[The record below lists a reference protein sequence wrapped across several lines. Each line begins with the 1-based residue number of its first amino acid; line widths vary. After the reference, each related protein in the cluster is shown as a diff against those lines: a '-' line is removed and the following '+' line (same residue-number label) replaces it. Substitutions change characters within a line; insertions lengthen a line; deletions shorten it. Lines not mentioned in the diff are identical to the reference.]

1 MSGELP
7 PQVQNQLAQLQ
18 QVQQQAQALAQQK
31 NQLEIMVKESDMAL
45 DELGKID
52 ADVTV
57 FKNIGNLMIKAEK
70 GNVVEDLKEKKETL
84 DLRLKTVVRQEERIH
99 KRFTQLQEQL
109 KTSVVVTVVWRRSRN
124 E

>member
-7 PQVQNQLAQLQ
+7 PQVQNQIAQLQ

-45 DELGKID
+45 YELEKID
-52 ADVTV
+52 NDVPV
-57 FKNIGNLMIKAEK
+57 FKNVGTFLIKADK
-70 GNVVEDLKEKKETL
+70 DKTVEDLKEKKETL
-84 DLRLKTVVRQEERIH
+84 DLRLQTIKRQEERIQ

-109 KTSVVVTVVWRRSRN
+109 KTSVGSPDLHA

>member
-7 PQVQNQLAQLQ
+7 PQVQNQIAQLQ

-31 NQLEIMVKESDMAL
+31 NQLEIMIKESDMAL
-45 DELGKID
+45 NELEKID
-52 ADVTV
+52 NDVPV
-57 FKNIGNLMIKAEK
+57 YKNVGTFLIKADK
-70 GNVVEDLKEKKETL
+70 DKTVEDLKEKKVTL
-84 DLRLKTVVRQEERIH
+84 DLRLQTIKRQEERIQ

-109 KTSVVVTVVWRRSRN
+109 KTFVGSPGLHA

>member
-7 PQVQNQLAQLQ
+7 PQVQNQIAQLQ

-31 NQLEIMVKESDMAL
+31 NQLEIMIKESDMAL
-45 DELGKID
+45 FELEKID
-52 ADVTV
+52 NDVPV
-57 FKNIGNLMIKAEK
+57 FKNVGTFLIKADK
-70 GNVVEDLKEKKETL
+70 DKTVEDLKEKKETL
-84 DLRLKTVVRQEERIH
+84 DLRLQTIKRQEERIQ

-109 KTSVVVTVVWRRSRN
+109 KTSVGSPGLQA

>member
-31 NQLEIMVKESDMAL
+31 SQLEIMLKESDMAI
-45 DELGKID
+45 DELDKLEEGG
-52 ADVTV
+52 VV
-57 FKNIGNLMIKAEK
+57 FKNIGNLMIKSEK
-70 GNVVEDLKEKKETL
+70 NKTIEEIKDKKETL
-84 DLRLKTVVRQEERIH
+84 NLRLQTINRQEERIS

-109 KTSVVVTVVWRRSRN
+109 KTSVGSSGLRT

>member
-31 NQLEIMVKESDMAL
+31 NQLEIMIKESDMAIE
-45 DELGKID
+45 ELEKVE
-52 ADVTV
+52 ADCEIY
-57 FKNIGNLMIKAEK
+57 KNIGSLLIKTDK
-70 GNVVEDLKEKKETL
+70 NKTVDDLKEKKETL
-84 DLRLKTVVRQEERIH
+84 NLRLQTIIKQEERIH

-109 KTSVVVTVVWRRSRN
+109 KTAVGPAGMHA

>member
-31 NQLEIMVKESDMAL
+31 NQLEILLKESNMAL
-45 DELGKID
+45 EELDKLEEG
-52 ADVTV
+52 VTV
-57 FKNIGNLMIKAEK
+57 FKNIGNLMIKSEK
-70 GNVVEDLKEKKETL
+70 DKTTEELKEKKETL
-84 DLRLKTVVRQEERIH
+84 NLRLQTIIRQEERIN

-109 KTSVVVTVVWRRSRN
+109 KTSVGSSDLYTK
-124 E
+124 

>member
-45 DELGKID
+45 EELGKID
-52 ADVTV
+52 EDVTV

-84 DLRLKTVVRQEERIH
+84 DLRLQTVIRQEERIH

-109 KTSVVVTVVWRRSRN
+109 KTSVGSPGMHA

>member
-45 DELGKID
+45 EELGKID
-52 ADVTV
+52 EDVTV
-57 FKNIGNLMIKAEK
+57 FKNIG
-70 GNVVEDLKEKKETL
+70 
-84 DLRLKTVVRQEERIH
+84 
-99 KRFTQLQEQL
+99 
-109 KTSVVVTVVWRRSRN
+109 
-124 E
+124 